1 MTTPVVPPTALDHSE
16 GPAFANRAD
25 RSRADLAPLARAIL
39 AHALAVGVS
48 ADLLI
53 RDGPAGIGYPIW
65 LALLACSVVALAGRA
80 DRTVPHEAGVWLATA
95 LAFGT
100 GMAWRAAGDLHFL
113 DFLATLFALGMAAI
127 ALGSPRSALFA
138 ERLRDTV
145 WSAARALRSI
155 AAGLAPLVLGE
166 ASLGEPTVRSTTRAR
181 PVVRAV
187 VIALPL
193 LVIFGSLLRGADPVF
208 ASLVAIPALDIGT
221 LLSHLIV
228 IGFFSWTAAGWMRA
242 ALVADIARPRAP
254 GRLPFALGSLDIT
267 VGLGVLIALFALY
280 LVTQLGWFF
289 GGEQFLRERTGL
301 TVAEYARQG
310 FLQMVWVV
318 LLVVPTLM
326 ASRALLLP
334 DRDLER
340 RHTVLA
346 IPILLL
352 VGLMIVSAML
362 RLQLYVRY
370 YGLTIDRLYALV
382 FIAWLS
388 LVLVWLGF
396 TVLRGAGRTFVAGAV
411 VSGLVTLAALNVV
424 VPDVVVA
431 RLNIARSEAG
441 VGAGAVPFDVAHIAG
456 LGGDAIPLVVPAVL
470 RPDRSPPGSAERLA
484 SDIARCRASHDLLAR
499 WSPFSERRARHDAN
513 AIAWRR
519 WNRGEARAVE
529 VVGANVRALREVEH
543 TTCRAWLARRR
554 AELR

>member
-1 MTTPVVPPTALDHSE
+1 MTTPAL
-16 GPAFANRAD
+16 PATTLGDARAP
-25 RSRADLAPLARAIL
+25 SRAKRAATSPADVAPLARAII
-39 AHALAVGVS
+39 AHALVLGLG
-48 ADLLI
+48 ADLLM
-53 RDGPAGIGYPIW
+53 RDGPVGLGYPIW
-65 LALLACSVVALAGRA
+65 LTLLAGSLLALAQRA
-80 DRTVPHEAGVWLATA
+80 DRTMTRESGAWLGTA
-95 LAFGT
+95 VAFGAA
-100 GMAWRAAGDLHFL
+100 MAWRDAEHLRFF

-127 ALGSPRSALFA
+127 AMGSPRSALHA
-138 ERLRDTV
+138 QRLRDTL
-145 WSAARALRSI
+145 WAAVGAIRSI
-155 AAGLAPLVLGE
+155 AGGLAPLLFGE
-166 ASLGEPTVRSTTRAR
+166 ASLRAPAARSTTRAR

-208 ASLVAIPALDIGT
+208 ASYVALPELDIGT

-254 GRLPFALGSLDIT
+254 ERLPFALGSLDIT
-267 VGLGVLIALFALY
+267 VGLGVLVALFALY

-310 FLQMVWVV
+310 FFQMVWVV

-334 DRDLER
+334 DRQLER
-340 RHTVLA
+340 RHSALAITVL
-346 IPILLL
+346 LLI
-352 VGLMIVSAML
+352 GLMIVSAVL

-382 FIAWLS
+382 FMAWLA

-396 TVLRGAGRTFVAGAV
+396 TVLRGEGRTFVAGAV

-431 RLNIARSEAG
+431 RANIARGDAV
-441 VGAGAVPFDVAHIAG
+441 VGAGAVPFDVAHLAG
-456 LGGDAIPLVVPAVL
+456 LSGDAMPLVVPAVL

-484 SDIARCRASHDLLAR
+484 SDLARCRASHAFLAK
-499 WSPFSERRARHDAN
+499 WSPYSERRARDDLRPLR
-513 AIAWRR
+513 WSR
-519 WNRGEARAVE
+519 WNRGDALAVQ

-543 TTCRAWLARRR
+543 ATCPRGSRGGRRVVR
-554 AELR
+554 